1 MNRYDRKRAKAA
13 APDLSKIRLQPT
25 GQLWLLVFGLSI
37 IGGMVGAFLI
47 TLIQP

>member
-1 MNRYDRKRAKAA
+1 MNRYNRRRKPA

-25 GQLWLLVFGLSI
+25 GQLWLLVLGLSI
-37 IGGMVGAFLI
+37 IGGMIGAALI